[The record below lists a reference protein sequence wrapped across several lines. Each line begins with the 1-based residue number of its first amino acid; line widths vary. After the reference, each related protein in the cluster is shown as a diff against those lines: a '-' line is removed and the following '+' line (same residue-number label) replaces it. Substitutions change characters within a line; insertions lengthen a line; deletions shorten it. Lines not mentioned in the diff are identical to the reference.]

1 MSRIPTFLFGA
12 AAGAVAAHFLDPDRG
27 AARRSAVAGATTS
40 AARSGA
46 STAQSQARHA
56 TGKAKGAA
64 SAVTP
69 SPTRLEDADDVTLA
83 RKVETEIFRAP
94 DAPKGDVSV
103 DVQGGIAH
111 LRGEVADEEWADRL
125 AAEARHVD
133 GIKGVENLLHEPG
146 TPAPAAE
153 PRGLV
158 QERAENP

>member
-12 AAGAVAAHFLDPDRG
+12 AAGAVAAHLLDPDRG
-27 AARRSAVAGATTS
+27 AARRGAVAGATTS
-40 AARSGA
+40 AARSGV
-46 STAQSQARHA
+46 STAQSQARRA

-111 LRGEVADEEWADRL
+111 LRGEVADEECADRL

-146 TPAPAAE
+146 APAPAAE